1 MSIQELLLVLALLL
15 FLSGGRGLSK
25 VARLLGTA
33 LRGREPARARRIRE
47 IARNLG
53 VETRGKGEEELL
65 GEIEA
70 RSRVFVVS
78 EP

>member
-25 VARLLGTA
+25 AAHFLGTL

-47 IARNLG
+47 MARTFGIA
-53 VETRGKGEEELL
+53 TRGKGEEELL
-65 GEIEA
+65 REIEA

>member
-15 FLSGGRGLSK
+15 FLSGGRVLPR
-25 VARLLGTA
+25 VARFLSTL

-53 VETRGKGEEELL
+53 IETRGKGEEELL
-65 GEIEA
+65 REIEA